1 MPIFII
7 LCVSHSDVN
16 DDACHTD
23 IVSDLDDVADV
34 ALFYQLL
41 FWTCVLDWKMIFLF
55 LSMFIYYLILHT
67 SHCNMS

>member
-23 IVSDLDDVADV
+23 IVSDLDDAADV
-34 ALFYQLL
+34 ALFYELL
-41 FWTCVLDWKMIFLF
+41 FWTCVLEWKMIIFFSFRVYILF
-55 LSMFIYYLILHT
+55 NFTHIAL
-67 SHCNMS
+67 

>member
-34 ALFYQLL
+34 ALFYQL
-41 FWTCVLDWKMIFLF
+41 VLDVCIRLENDFFF
-55 LSMFIYYLILHT
+55 LSVFIYIYYLT
-67 SHCNMS
+67 GK

>member
-7 LCVSHSDVN
+7 LCISHRDVN

-34 ALFYQLL
+34 ALFCRLL
-41 FWTCVLDWKMIFLF
+41 FWACVLGWKMIFFF
-55 LSMFIYYLILHT
+55 LSVFIYII
-67 SHCNMS
+67 